1 MTKPT
6 LTGYLLV
13 LKASLKNQALIDM
26 AVSSKALNRNLFHF
40 LASADRL
47 YSLTNYFNLY
57 LEACSI
63 VSSQFLSDLCLFRSI
78 LLWGW
83 RNGLVVKST

>member
-1 MTKPT
+1 MEDYSNIISYPFTATLTILLTKPT

-47 YSLTNYFNLY
+47 YSLTSDFNLY
-57 LEACSI
+57 LGS
-63 VSSQFLSDLCLFRSI
+63 L
-78 LLWGW
+78 
-83 RNGLVVKST
+83 